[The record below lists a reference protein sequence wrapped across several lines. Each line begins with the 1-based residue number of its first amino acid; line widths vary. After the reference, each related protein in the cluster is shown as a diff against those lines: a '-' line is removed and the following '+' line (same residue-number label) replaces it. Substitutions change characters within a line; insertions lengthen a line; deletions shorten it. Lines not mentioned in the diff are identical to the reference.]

1 MLIRRPYFDRLVG
14 MLLGFFGERVSELF
28 LKAASCS
35 GVAELGCRG
44 RGDWIDQPIACS
56 ASQPRCGAS
65 FSRPNW
71 AVVRRRLAYP
81 LLELVQQL
89 GGEHGWSCAV
99 VAAQI
104 PQRVRPQRVVAGL
117 KLLNPARHKAH

>member
-35 GVAELGCRG
+35 GVAGLGCRG

-71 AVVRRRLAYP
+71 AAVLVATLALGRRPPSGR
-81 LLELVQQL
+81 
-89 GGEHGWSCAV
+89 GS
-99 VAAQI
+99 
-104 PQRVRPQRVVAGL
+104 
-117 KLLNPARHKAH
+117 PARFLSLCDRWGVA